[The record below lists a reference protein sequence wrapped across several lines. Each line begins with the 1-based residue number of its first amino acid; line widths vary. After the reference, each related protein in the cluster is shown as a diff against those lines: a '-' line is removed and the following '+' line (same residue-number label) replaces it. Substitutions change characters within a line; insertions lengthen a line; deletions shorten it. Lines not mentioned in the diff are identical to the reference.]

1 MKIGRKVLT
10 LTAIAAL
17 SVGALFAQNTVSKPA
32 TAPNQP
38 LASKMA
44 EDQPTPQSGQKKMDK
59 HVHGHH
65 HKKNKN
71 HTSKTTTQDT
81 TTTK

>member
-1 MKIGRKVLT
+1 MKIGRKMLT
-10 LTAIAAL
+10 LAAMAVL
-17 SVGALFAQNTVSKPA
+17 SVGATFAQGTVSKPA
-32 TAPNQP
+32 KASNGPM
-38 LASKMA
+38 ASKMA

-71 HTSKTTTQDT
+71 HTSNTTTQDT
-81 TTTK
+81 TTKK